1 MSKPVQYIVKSVIS
15 VEHVAE
21 FDKWYHEKHIP
32 ELTEMSGCSSARRF
46 KAVEAEDKFIYMA
59 VYEFKD
65 METFQRYQQSDAKQ
79 YLVGDFREKFGDRAE
94 LKTSVWE
101 QIHP

>member
-1 MSKPVQYIVKSVIS
+1 MAKPVLYMVKSVIS
-15 VEHVAE
+15 EEHVEE

-32 ELTEMSGCSSARRF
+32 ELIERSGCSSARRF
-46 KAVEAEDKFIYMA
+46 KAVEAEDQFIYVA
-59 VYEFKD
+59 VYEFKN
-65 METFQRYQQSDAKQ
+65 METFQSYQNSEAKQ
-79 YLVGDFREKFGDRAE
+79 YLVGDFRDNFGDRAE